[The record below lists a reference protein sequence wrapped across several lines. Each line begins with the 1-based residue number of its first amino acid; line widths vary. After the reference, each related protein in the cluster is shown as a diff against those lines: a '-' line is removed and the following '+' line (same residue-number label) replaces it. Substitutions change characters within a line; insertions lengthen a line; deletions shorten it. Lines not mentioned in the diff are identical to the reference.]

1 MQGFGPGFGGSKV
14 TPRVQI
20 TEGKLQG
27 GDVALFGSHGFPIW
41 SLNTS
46 NLKTY
51 NAFATLTGNAM
62 SIPVVG
68 AVLLSVLCTLDFG
81 SDLQHFRIA
90 ASLFQ
95 VPGPVRTFNIQD
107 HESDSDL
114 DEESTSS
121 SS

>member
-1 MQGFGPGFGGSKV
+1 
-14 TPRVQI
+14 
-20 TEGKLQG
+20 
-27 GDVALFGSHGFPIW
+27 
-41 SLNTS
+41 
-46 NLKTY
+46 
-51 NAFATLTGNAM
+51 M

-95 VPGPVRTFNIQD
+95 VPAALCAADIQD

-114 DEESTSS
+114 DEESNA
-121 SS
+121 

>member
-95 VPGPVRTFNIQD
+95 VPVALCAADIQD

-114 DEESTSS
+114 DEESNV
-121 SS
+121 